1 MEEEPN
7 KQSPPKD
14 HPPDEPSGR
23 ERRDSIR
30 QYLMGELSED
40 VQEQIE
46 RRLLSEDDYFEEI
59 LIAEEELADDFVGE
73 RLDDA
78 ESAKFS
84 RRFLSVPELR
94 QEVRFAKALRRR
106 AAEHAR
112 HATPRQQQERPPPL
126 FVKLI
131 AFLRRPAVGF
141 SMAAALL
148 LAVCAALWLAAQ
160 NRGLREQ
167 VEELRARATATPAPT
182 PPQPSLLE
190 QLASERER
198 SEELAA
204 RLKSEQEQRA
214 EAERKLEEARV
225 RQPKSQPDQARGSA
239 LAAVFTLSPG
249 LVRGAGEGMK
259 KISVPPGGGRVLLL
273 LDLASD
279 DYSTYRAT
287 LKTLG
292 GPELHSASNLR
303 ARGASGRRTVAFNV
317 PAAKLAPAQDYEIS
331 LGGKSA
337 SGEYDGVGT
346 YNFRVVR

>member
-1 MEEEPN
+1 
-7 KQSPPKD
+7 
-14 HPPDEPSGR
+14 
-23 ERRDSIR
+23 
-30 QYLMGELSED
+30 MGELPEE
-40 VQEQIE
+40 VQEQVE
-46 RRLLSEDDYFEEI
+46 KRLLSEDDYFEEL

-78 ESAKFS
+78 ERTKFS

-106 AAEHAR
+106 AAEYR
-112 HATPRQQQERPPPL
+112 HAAPRQQHERPPPFL
-126 FVKLI
+126 VTLI

-167 VEELRARATATPAPT
+167 VEELRARTTATPAPT
-182 PPQPSLLE
+182 PQTGLLE
-190 QLASERER
+190 QLASERGR

-204 RLKSEQEQRA
+204 RLKTEQEQRA

-225 RQPKSQPDQARGSA
+225 RRPQPQPNRAQGSA
-239 LAAVFTLSPG
+239 LVAAITLSPG
-249 LVRGAGEGMK
+249 LVRGPGEGMK
-259 KISVPPGGGRVLLL
+259 KISVPQGDGRVLLR

-279 DYSTYRAT
+279 DYRTYRAT
-287 LKTLG
+287 LRTLEG
-292 GPELHSASNLR
+292 TQLLSASNLR
-303 ARGASGRRTVAFNV
+303 ARGASGHRTVPFNV
-317 PAAKLAPAQDYEIS
+317 PAAKLTPAHDYEIS
-331 LGGKSA
+331 LDGKSA
-337 SGEYDGVGT
+337 SGEYTDVET

>member
-1 MEEEPN
+1 
-7 KQSPPKD
+7 
-14 HPPDEPSGR
+14 
-23 ERRDSIR
+23 
-30 QYLMGELSED
+30 MGELSEE
-40 VQEQIE
+40 VQEQVE
-46 RRLLSEDDYFEEI
+46 RRLLSEDDYFEEL
-59 LIAEEELADDFVGE
+59 LISEEELADDFVGE

-106 AAEHAR
+106 AAEYKHA
-112 HATPRQQQERPPPL
+112 APQQQTERPPPF
-126 FVKLI
+126 FVTLI

-182 PPQPSLLE
+182 PQPGLLE

-225 RQPKSQPDQARGSA
+225 RQPKPQPNRAQGSA
-239 LAAVFTLSPG
+239 LVAAFTLSPG

-259 KISVPPGGGRVLLL
+259 KLSVPQGDGRVLLR
-273 LDLASD
+273 LDLATD

-287 LKTLG
+287 LKTLEG
-292 GPELHSASNLR
+292 TQLLSASNLR

-317 PAAKLAPAQDYEIS
+317 PAAKLTPAHDYEIS
-331 LGGKSA
+331 LDGKSA
-337 SGEYDGVGT
+337 SGEYEDVGT

>member
-7 KQSPPKD
+7 KLPPPKD
-14 HPPDEPSGR
+14 HPPEEPSGR
-23 ERRDSIR
+23 GRRDSIR

-40 VQEQIE
+40 GQEQVE
-46 RRLLSEDDYFEEI
+46 RRLLSEDDYFEEL

-84 RRFLSVPELR
+84 QRFLSVPELR
-94 QEVRFAKALRRR
+94 QEVMFAKALRRR
-106 AAEHAR
+106 AAEYAR
-112 HATPRQQQERPPPL
+112 DVAPRQQAERAPPL
-126 FVKLI
+126 LATLI

-148 LAVCAALWLAAQ
+148 LAVCATLWLAAQ
-160 NRGLREQ
+160 NRSLREQ
-167 VEELRARATATPAPT
+167 VEQLRARTTATPAPT
-182 PPQPSLLE
+182 PQPGLLE

-204 RLKSEQEQRA
+204 RLRSEQEQRA

-225 RQPKSQPDQARGSA
+225 RRPQPQPGQAQGSA
-239 LAAVFTLSPG
+239 SVVAFTLSPG
-249 LVRGAGEGMK
+249 LVRGPGEGMK

-273 LDLASD
+273 LDLAVD
-279 DYSTYRAT
+279 DYTTYRAM
-287 LKTLG
+287 LKTLEG
-292 GPELHSASNLR
+292 AELLSAANLR
-303 ARGASGRRTVAFNV
+303 ARGVSGRRTVAFNV
-317 PAAKLAPAQDYEIS
+317 PAAKLAPGHDYEIL

-337 SGEYDGVGT
+337 SGEYEDVGT